1 MGDPVPE
8 REYFAICCLT
18 SDLGGPPPIL
28 GDGPSGLAVDEGG
41 IELLCP
47 LLVGG
52 TGPEFLLLSILG
64 KRGKT
69 LVLVQRKKR
78 PSPTHHI

>member
-1 MGDPVPE
+1 M
-8 REYFAICCLT
+8 CCLT

-28 GDGPSGLAVDEGG
+28 GEGPNGLAVDEGG

-52 TGPEFLLLSILG
+52 TGPVFLLLSILE
-64 KRGKT
+64 KRG
-69 LVLVQRKKR
+69 RR
-78 PSPTHHI
+78 GY

>member
-1 MGDPVPE
+1 MC
-8 REYFAICCLT
+8 FLT

-28 GDGPSGLAVDEGG
+28 GEGPNGLAVDEGG

-52 TGPEFLLLSILG
+52 TGPVFLLLSILE
-64 KRGKT
+64 KRG
-69 LVLVQRKKR
+69 
-78 PSPTHHI
+78 